1 VIHFTPR
8 GQDSRLIVCWQGG
21 DIQFTLLPLLD
32 HSVQLV
38 RDYWTDDGR
47 SAAAA
52 AAVVVAIADAV
63 SVEEMQI
70 ASNQM
75 VQAAN

>member
-1 VIHFTPR
+1 
-8 GQDSRLIVCWQGG
+8 
-21 DIQFTLLPLLD
+21 
-32 HSVQLV
+32 VQLV